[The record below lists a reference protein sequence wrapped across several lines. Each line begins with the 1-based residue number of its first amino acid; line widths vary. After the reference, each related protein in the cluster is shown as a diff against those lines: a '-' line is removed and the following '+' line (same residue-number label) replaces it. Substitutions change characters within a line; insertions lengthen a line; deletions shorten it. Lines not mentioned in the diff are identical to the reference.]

1 MSVNSGDTTIVR
13 TEGFI
18 AGGRSLEGGRGW
30 AWIASGWELFKRSP
44 GLWIAMILVY
54 GVICF
59 GLGLVPI
66 IGALATVVLTPV
78 LGAGLVIT
86 AAKCDRG
93 ETPEFGDL
101 FAGFQSHFGKLATVG
116 AIYLGG
122 FIVIFLAAGVASGV
136 GIAALA
142 QGGEGAAKAGG
153 AVLLAVLIA
162 LALMV
167 PLLMAVWFAAP
178 LVLFQEQ
185 GAVAAM
191 QGSFSGCMK
200 NVVPFLLYGVI
211 GFAFAMLATIPLML
225 GWLVLGPVLAASVY
239 TGYKDI
245 FVG

>member
-1 MSVNSGDTTIVR
+1 M
-13 TEGFI
+13 
-18 AGGRSLEGGRGW
+18 
-30 AWIASGWELFKRSP
+30 
-44 GLWIAMILVY
+44 
-54 GVICF
+54 
-59 GLGLVPI
+59 
-66 IGALATVVLTPV
+66 

-122 FIVIFLAAGVASGV
+122 FIVIFLAAGVVSGV

-178 LVLFQEQ
+178 LVLFLWRCC
-185 GAVAAM
+185 GAALCAVLL
-191 QGSFSGCMK
+191 GSAQRCSQRVRCFVLAPLTACASTPLRSACRSWAGIGHGPYPQPVGFAYGLASTCAHSRAPGCSGCRS
-200 NVVPFLLYGVI
+200 G
-211 GFAFAMLATIPLML
+211 
-225 GWLVLGPVLAASVY
+225 
-239 TGYKDI
+239 
-245 FVG
+245 